1 MTFTVKV
8 VPARGARS
16 THLDEPPS
24 FSSVDFHEESVDP
37 FMHRSLREAIA
48 IAFLLVSP
56 AFADTPSGA
65 ARNVDDVTYGAPFPT
80 ENADTAK
87 ILESWAQ
94 RLGNDVIV
102 DPQIRGQTLKIIEGG
117 PELTWGLFKQALD
130 MQDDPVVIE
139 EREVDGKWVTHAH
152 CRRNLTTR
160 IAPPFPVVGDDEALP
175 KREQV
180 VTAFV
185 PVKNGCGADI
195 FANVRGLLTRDVNR
209 VGNILYVRGP
219 EVLIV
224 VDLAKNVDYY
234 REVIRRLDVKP
245 LGPETR
251 VFSLARAPAAYA
263 ARTIQTLFCPS
274 SRLAPDKAQAP
285 DAREPVVVSDPRT
298 NQLFVTAHADTLA
311 QVEKVVSSLDGE
323 TRAPPPSK
331 PEVAASW
338 GETLLRASGDIAAIT
353 LLVAFAGHMIGR
365 RRARA

>member
-1 MTFTVKV
+1 MTFTVKICATHSMNLPRP
-8 VPARGARS
+8 PAS
-16 THLDEPPS
+16 TFTKKAWTRP
-24 FSSVDFHEESVDP
+24 
-37 FMHRSLREAIA
+37 MHRSLREAIA
-48 IAFLLVSP
+48 IAFVLVSP

-80 ENADTAK
+80 ENADIAK
-87 ILESWAQ
+87 ILESWAR
-94 RLGNDVIV
+94 RLGNDVTV
-102 DPQIRGQTLKIIEGG
+102 DPGLRGQTFIKIVEGG
-117 PELTWGLFKQALD
+117 PELTWGLFKKALD
-130 MQDDPVVIE
+130 FQDVVIE

-152 CRRNLTTR
+152 CRRNLNMHM
-160 IAPPFPVVGDDEALP
+160 APPFPVVGNDEALP

-195 FANVRGLLTRDVNR
+195 YANVRGLLTRDVNR

-234 REVIRRLDVKP
+234 REVIRRLDVMP

-274 SRLAPDKAQAP
+274 SRSAPDKAP
-285 DAREPVVVSDPRT
+285 DVREPVVVSDPRT
-298 NQLFVTAHADTLA
+298 NQLFVTANADTLA

-331 PEVAASW
+331 PEVTTSW
-338 GETLLRASGDIAAIT
+338 GEMLLRASGDFAAIT